1 MDVDYTD
8 DEYLLRLQR
17 RVETE
22 IRDYVYE
29 FPDTGMIGNRMPDA
43 WVAEGLA
50 QMRTSLVNPYWVEVE
65 VRDTID
71 QIEMDVPISRKSAV
85 VADDGKGT
93 VLLFDPVAGE
103 FMLAQPGAKRLETF
117 GVRGDAVGCF
127 LAR

>member
-1 MDVDYTD
+1 MDVDYTN
-8 DEYLLRLQR
+8 DEYLLRLR
-17 RVETE
+17 LGVETE

-29 FPDTGMIGNRMPDA
+29 FPDKGMIGNRKPEA

-50 QMRTSLVNPYWVEVE
+50 QMRTSLVSPYWVEVE

-71 QIEMDVPISRKSAV
+71 QIEMDIPILRKGAV

-103 FMLAQPGAKRLETF
+103 FVLAQHVATGLVTI